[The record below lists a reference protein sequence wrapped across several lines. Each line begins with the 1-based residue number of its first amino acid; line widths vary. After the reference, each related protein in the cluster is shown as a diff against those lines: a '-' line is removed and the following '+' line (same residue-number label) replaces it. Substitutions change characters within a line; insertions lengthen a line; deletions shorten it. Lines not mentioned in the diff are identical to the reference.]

1 MATYRAEAF
10 HLTRSAKA
18 KQGYT
23 VPAKGDIAISFTFYP
38 PDNRSD
44 RTNFAGRMKAQIDG
58 IAEALGVND
67 KRFLPSYH
75 FADPCKP
82 GRVEVQLSPCG
93 YAPSTYADSPD
104 SAKENAD
111 RESALT
117 LNPGPAKLA
126 KAERT

>member
-1 MATYRAEAF
+1 MKIVLPFPPSSLSGHNNGAWYNRDKIVATYRAEAF

-23 VPAKGDIAISFTFYP
+23 VPAEGDIAISFTFYP

-44 RTNFAGRMKAQIDG
+44 RTNFAGRLKAQIDG

-75 FADPCKP
+75 FAGIEKP
-82 GRVEVQLSPCG
+82 GRVEV
-93 YAPSTYADSPD
+93 
-104 SAKENAD
+104 
-111 RESALT
+111 T
-117 LNPGPAKLA
+117 LG
-126 KAERT
+126 